1 MAVCTERER
10 KIGRLVSRETEFQ
23 KDFTNVVR
31 QGLPSFHHNL
41 RGKSAWIS
49 LVGGRVMNRLV
60 YFWLTAI
67 FGIGALLAIT
77 GLLLRATIE
86 VLHHRGA
93 ETYVNAQGMQVH
105 WVDVLTMTAAV
116 LAMFLVLLVAT
127 AFNKWR
133 NKRDAALIEKLV
145 QRGTRPVRRL

>member
-1 MAVCTERER
+1 
-10 KIGRLVSRETEFQ
+10 
-23 KDFTNVVR
+23 
-31 QGLPSFHHNL
+31 
-41 RGKSAWIS
+41 
-49 LVGGRVMNRLV
+49 MNRLV

-145 QRGTRPVRRL
+145 QRETRPVRRLE